1 MITDILTVAWKELRE
16 MLTFGDTRGRNR
28 LSLLV
33 ILVIF
38 GVVIPLQSGREWVTS
53 PVSAMVWAWMPYM
66 WVYSVVADSFAGE
79 RERHTLEALLATRLS
94 DRAILFGKLLAALAY
109 GFTLTWAILLVSLV
123 TINVAVRGEGLL
135 LFSPLMT
142 IGALVFSILISG
154 LAASIGVLVSLR
166 AGSVR
171 QAQQWM
177 SFGML
182 VLFLPFMF
190 IQFIPKTWLETFG
203 NTLLHTDPV
212 QIAVWAAVV
221 VLVIQIVLLW
231 IAMRLFQ
238 RSKLI
243 LD

>member
-1 MITDILTVAWKELRE
+1 MIADSLTVARKELRE
-16 MLTFGDTRGRNR
+16 MFMFGDMRGRNTV
-28 LSLLV
+28 SLLV

-38 GVVIPLQSGREWVTS
+38 GVVIPLQSGRDWVTS
-53 PVSAMVWAWMPYM
+53 LISAMVWAWLSYM

-94 DRAILFGKLLAALAY
+94 DHAILLGKLLAALAY
-109 GFTLTWAILLVSLV
+109 GFSLTWAILLVSLV
-123 TINVAVRGEGLL
+123 TINVTAHDGGFL

-142 IGALVFSILISG
+142 LGALVFNVLLSG
-154 LAASIGVLVSLR
+154 LAASIGILVSLR
-166 AGSVR
+166 ASSVR

-177 SFGML
+177 GIGML

-190 IQFIPKTWLETFG
+190 SRFIPKIWLDSFG
-203 NTLLHTDPV
+203 AAVINASPV
-212 QIAVWAAVV
+212 QVAIWTGLFL
-221 VLVIQIVLLW
+221 LVIQCILLTV
-231 IAMRLFQ
+231 AMRLFQ